1 MRKLAPCREECV
13 ASLRAA
19 GRCLGLD
26 MAGLEKVCFAILVS
40 PDLRMVG
47 HLNDLACAVI
57 DSKLDEIREELE
69 GPSRSAIQS
78 ELNDYRL
85 PSVMP
90 RGFEDPVALW
100 ASEGGDDRFNR

>member
-1 MRKLAPCREECV
+1 M

-26 MAGLEKVCFAILVS
+26 MAKLEKVCFAILVS
-40 PDLRMVG
+40 PDLKLVG
-47 HLNDLACAVI
+47 HLQELACAVI

-69 GPSRSAIQS
+69 GPSTAAIQN

-85 PSVMP
+85 PRHLP

-100 ASEGGDDRFNR
+100 ATEGGDDRFNS